1 MAETMGQIIKRLRK
15 ERNLTQEELAEQLN
29 ISSQAVS
36 KWENETSM
44 PDISQVVPLSN
55 FFGVPTDVLFGV
67 YGADNSDEIYKRL
80 NEIFHIHDHCPD
92 GEEGPTAIIILDKY
106 REAIRLFPNN
116 STILINA
123 MSFAETVIRLYE
135 EKIKDEIGEEGYEAL
150 TEESIRWAN
159 LVIKYSSS
167 IDDILSAKNH
177 LIELNI
183 KKGKWN
189 DAYELAD
196 TLPRHIYYTRNIR
209 MVALKCE
216 AGEKEDERKLRC
228 NNIEE
233 IANCL
238 ETEAAMLGN
247 LYMDEEKYE
256 DAIYCYSFLR
266 DMLDAMYREE
276 KYRPPFMLDEFSL
289 YRFPAYCHIKI
300 GQYDKAVE
308 LLEKGVDFMI
318 TQAKYYNKKTE
329 LDIPLLR
336 DCTFSYGY
344 DGKAEYRDLSRKLK
358 SFIGGEEF
366 APVFD
371 DPSYQKLLKKI
382 EKIV

>member
-67 YGADNSDEIYKRL
+67 YGADNSDEIDKRL
-80 NEIFHIHDHCPD
+80 TEIFHIYDYCPD
-92 GEEGPTAIIILDKY
+92 GEEGQTAVIILDKY

-123 MSFAETVIRLYE
+123 MAFAEIAATFYE
-135 EKIKDEIGEEGYEAL
+135 KELKEEIGEECFEAL
-150 TEESIRWAN
+150 TEESIRWAE

-167 IDDILSAKNH
+167 IDDILSAKKH
-177 LIELNI
+177 LIEIYVRKNR
-183 KKGKWN
+183 WD
-189 DAYELAD
+189 DAYALAD
-196 TLPRHIYYTRNIR
+196 TLPRHIHETRGICI
-209 MVALKCE
+209 ATLKWK
-216 AGEKEDERKLRC
+216 AGEKEEERKLLC
-228 NNIEE
+228 KNIEE
-233 IANCL
+233 IVNQL
-238 ETEAAMLGN
+238 GTEVAMLGN
-247 LYMDEEKYE
+247 LYMAEEKYE

-266 DMLDAMYREE
+266 DMLDSMYRDE
-276 KYRPPFMLDEFSL
+276 KYRPPFIFSDFPL

-308 LLEKGVDFMI
+308 LLEKGVDLMI